1 MNNLVAVAVQQGCK
15 EGILKINLTNSPVS
29 FLMSD
34 SSVKFYPKKFQDL
47 VTVLRFLGQLFLEAH
62 PICIGSKVFSCQ
74 FKINDI
80 KIEAQI
86 HGELDIGEVCPALEK
101 AFGALEH

>member
-1 MNNLVAVAVQQGCK
+1 
-15 EGILKINLTNSPVS
+15 
-29 FLMSD
+29 MSD

-101 AFGALEH
+101 AFGAQAH